1 MYSATL
7 NEEPIKF
14 RFSSGKGIRFRDNGA
29 NKNYAFKSNATPTYE
44 DKTFPYTMKVELEDW
59 PTADYPDAPFVEY
72 ESELEFVTSITSI

>member
-14 RFSSGKGIRFRDNGA
+14 KFNRGKGIRFRDNGD
-29 NKNYAFKSNATPTYE
+29 NRNFAFKSNATPTYK
-44 DKTFPYTMKVELEDW
+44 DQTFPYTMKVELEDW

-72 ESELEFVTSITSI
+72 ESEMEFVTSIASI